1 MGLARRSH
9 SINTCWNNLLVL
21 IMTKTSHRCHVMAL
35 LTVVSAQIRVHVN
48 ASSSQLPDFFIFSLT
63 DGPVVSL
70 PVWFLN
76 SEHEIWRWEALS
88 LQLLQPSLGPMRP
101 LQALRNCCVG
111 TWQLLHWS
119 LAESCYPAEWL
130 WHVRGTWG
138 LEVLCACH
146 GLAS

>member
-1 MGLARRSH
+1 
-9 SINTCWNNLLVL
+9 
-21 IMTKTSHRCHVMAL
+21 MTKTSHRYHVMAL

-111 TWQLLHWS
+111 TWRLLHWS

-130 WHVRGTWG
+130 WHMRG
-138 LEVLCACH
+138 A
-146 GLAS
+146 